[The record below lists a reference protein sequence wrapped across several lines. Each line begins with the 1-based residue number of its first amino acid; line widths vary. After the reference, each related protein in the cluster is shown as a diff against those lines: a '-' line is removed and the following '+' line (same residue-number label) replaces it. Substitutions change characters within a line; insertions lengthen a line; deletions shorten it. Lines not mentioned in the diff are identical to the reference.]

1 MSEAARQYSLLNAS
15 TTESYESELS
25 MKVSCVTGDGVSY
38 FCCVVHAI
46 RFGEGGVKISALADV
61 PLPAL
66 YTFVITWII

>member
-38 FCCVVHAI
+38 FAVWSMPSDLA
-46 RFGEGGVKISALADV
+46 RGV
-61 PLPAL
+61 
-66 YTFVITWII
+66 